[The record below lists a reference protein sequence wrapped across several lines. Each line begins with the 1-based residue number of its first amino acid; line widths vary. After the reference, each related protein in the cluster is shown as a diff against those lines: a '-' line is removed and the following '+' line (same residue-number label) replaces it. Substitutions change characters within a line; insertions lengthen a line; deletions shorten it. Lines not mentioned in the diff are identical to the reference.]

1 MVRITG
7 MNSGLDTESIITEL
21 ASARSVKVQSMQKK
35 QTKLSWKMD
44 AWKELNSKVYKF
56 YTSTLDNMRFT
67 GGYAKKTTTVSDSSV
82 ASVVTGGN
90 AMTGTQ
96 KLKVTQLAQSG
107 YMTGGKIAKVGTDD
121 EGNTKYTTA
130 SVSENATLS
139 SLGISGEIKFNLTI
153 GGKTKELALD
163 GNSSISSILGK
174 LKEEGLNAN
183 FDQKNQRI
191 FIGSKETGA
200 DANFSLSVAED
211 DELSAQALTALGLN
225 TEATGDQM
233 ARKIEGQDAVIEL
246 NGAEFTSKN
255 NTFEVNGLT
264 ITANKVS
271 NEEVTLNTQQDT
283 SGIYD
288 MIKDFFKNYN
298 ELINE
303 IDKLYGAEDA
313 SKYEPLT
320 DEEKEEMSDKE
331 VEEWEKKIK
340 DSLLRR
346 DDSLGGLR
354 QAMFDVMGSAVTM
367 SDGSKLYLKDFG
379 INTLNYFT
387 AAENEKHAY
396 HIDGNSDDDST
407 KNNPD
412 VLKGLIASDPD
423 KVSEFFVGLTS
434 ALYKKLGDKMAKST
448 SSSAFTVYNDKL
460 MKEEYQ
466 NYTSRIEKEQKKL
479 NDYIDRWYDKF
490 SAMEV
495 ALGKLDSKSSAISG
509 MLGM

>member
-7 MNSGLDTESIITEL
+7 MNSGLDTETIITEL
-21 ASARSVKVQSMQKK
+21 ASDRSVKVQTMQKK

-56 YTSTLDNMRFT
+56 YTSTLDNMRFAS
-67 GGYAKKTTTVSDSSV
+67 GYSKKTTTVSDSSV

-90 AMTGTQ
+90 AMSGTQ
-96 KLKVTQLAQSG
+96 TLKVKQLAQSA
-107 YMTGGKIAKVGTDD
+107 YMTGGKIMRAESDGTYKKADAT
-121 EGNTKYTTA
+121 GNTIMGDLG
-130 SVSENATLS
+130 VQDDF
-139 SLGISGEIKFNLTI
+139 SLKVKVNGEE
-153 GGKTKELALD
+153 KELKFHAD
-163 GNSSISSILGK
+163 ATIDDIVAKIKGCGV
-174 LKEEGLNAN
+174 NAN
-183 FDQKNQRI
+183 FDEKNGRI
-191 FIGSKETGA
+191 FIGASKTGGEY
-200 DANFSLSVAED
+200 DFTI
-211 DELSAQALTALGLN
+211 SAGEGEASTKVLTALGLN
-225 TEATGDQM
+225 TEATGDQK
-233 ARKIEGQDAVIEL
+233 AQKIDGKDAIIEL
-246 NGAEFTSKN
+246 NGATFSSN
-255 NTFEVNGLT
+255 INTFEINGLT
-264 ITANKVS
+264 ITANKVTDD
-271 NEEVTLNTQQDT
+271 NGVTLNTQQDT

-346 DDSLGGLR
+346 DDVLGTLR
-354 QAMFDVMGSAVTM
+354 QSIFDVMSTAVTM
-367 SDGSKLYLKDFG
+367 KDGSKLYLNDFG

-387 AAENEKHAY
+387 APENEKHAY
-396 HIDGNSDDDST
+396 HIDGDSDDDST
-407 KNNPD
+407 KNNAD

-423 KVSEFFVGLTS
+423 KVSEFFVGLSS

-460 MKEEYQ
+460 LKEEYQ
-466 NYTSRIEKEQKKL
+466 NYSSKIEKEQKKL

-495 ALGKLDSKSSAISG
+495 ALGKLDSKSSSISG